1 MLIQSHT
8 CKWTNTDVIVSPFPH
23 HTHPYAKS
31 PKSGT
36 HPLRTVRNIWM
47 VSARTF
53 ADIRREEIFKVITQ

>member
-8 CKWTNTDVIVSPFPH
+8 CKWTNTDVIVRSLTIRIRTQNRLSRVP
-23 HTHPYAKS
+23 
-31 PKSGT
+31 